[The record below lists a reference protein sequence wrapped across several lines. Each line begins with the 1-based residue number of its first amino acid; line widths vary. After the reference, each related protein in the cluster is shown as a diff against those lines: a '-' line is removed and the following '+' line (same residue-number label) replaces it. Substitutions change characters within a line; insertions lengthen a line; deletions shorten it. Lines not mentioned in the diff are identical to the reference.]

1 MPHIGQ
7 LNENVAIDY
16 VGAAVSNSSSTDS
29 NSTRLDMA
37 NWDGVVFITTITD
50 SAATGVATLK
60 VEQNTSDS
68 DTGMTALTGAS
79 AAVTC
84 AVNDDVNG
92 KILIVDVRQPR
103 ERWVQGVRTSAT
115 ANIAFGE
122 ILAIRYGARL
132 APTATSSTTAA
143 AAEVV
148 SPAEV

>member
-1 MPHIGQ
+1 MAHIGQ
-7 LNENVAIDY
+7 LNENVEVAY
-16 VGAAVSNSSSTDS
+16 VGAAISNANNTDS
-29 NSTRLDMA
+29 NSTRLDMQG
-37 NWDGVVFITTITD
+37 WDGVLFVTTITD

-92 KILIVDVRQPR
+92 KILIVDVREPR
-103 ERWVQGVRTSAT
+103 QRYVQAVRTSAT

-122 ILAIRYGARL
+122 VIAIRYGPRL
-132 APTATSSTTAA
+132 APAALSSTAAA

-148 SPAEV
+148 SGA

>member
-1 MPHIGQ
+1 MAHIGQ

-16 VGAAVSNSSSTDS
+16 VGIAVSNSSSTDS
-29 NSTRLDMA
+29 NSTRLDMS
-37 NWDGVVFITTITD
+37 NWDGVVFVTTITD

-68 DTGMTALTGAS
+68 DTGMAALTGAS

-122 ILAIRYGARL
+122 ILAIRYGPRL
-132 APTATSSTTAA
+132 APAAASSTTAA
-143 AAEVV
+143 SAEVV